1 MLDLIYTLSGLCL
14 SDLLLILEIPNGLYS
29 VGNGVPI
36 LLLFRR
42 LLPQTWFRA
51 IVQRSLG

>member
-51 IVQRSLG
+51 IVQLSLG